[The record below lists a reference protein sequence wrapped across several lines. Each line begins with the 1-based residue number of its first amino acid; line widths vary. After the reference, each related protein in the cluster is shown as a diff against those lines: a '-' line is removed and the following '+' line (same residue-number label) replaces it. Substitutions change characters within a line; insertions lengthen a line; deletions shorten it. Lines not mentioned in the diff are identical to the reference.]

1 MVPVRTQVRRVVR
14 LLGVDDWR
22 FVAEDRDG
30 VVRELGLGW
39 PIDSG
44 RYFLDMA
51 EVTYIVHK
59 DLADVYLGESKC
71 DLAALYS
78 SYPQMSYAWSKFTV
92 LLDLRERGRRAKSG
106 YSPRELLYVKGGLK
120 VLILVL
126 EENTLVSASEI
137 AEWVRSAV
145 MREYT
150 PVIAVVD
157 AHGDV
162 TYYSAGLARAED
174 LGRVYRVE
182 GPARTS

>member
-1 MVPVRTQVRRVVR
+1 VVSVRTQVRRAVR
-14 LLGVDDWR
+14 IVGVDNWR
-22 FVAEDRDG
+22 FVVEDVDG
-30 VVRELGLGW
+30 VVEELGLGW
-39 PIDSG
+39 PIGSG
-44 RYFLDMA
+44 RYFVDMA
-51 EVTYIVHK
+51 EVTYIVYK
-59 DLADVYLGESKC
+59 GLADIYLKESRC
-71 DLAALYS
+71 DLTTLYS

-106 YSPRELLYVKGGLK
+106 FSPRELLYVKGGLK

-137 AEWVRSAV
+137 ADWVRSAI

-174 LGRVYRVE
+174 LSRVYQVE
-182 GPARTS
+182 DSA